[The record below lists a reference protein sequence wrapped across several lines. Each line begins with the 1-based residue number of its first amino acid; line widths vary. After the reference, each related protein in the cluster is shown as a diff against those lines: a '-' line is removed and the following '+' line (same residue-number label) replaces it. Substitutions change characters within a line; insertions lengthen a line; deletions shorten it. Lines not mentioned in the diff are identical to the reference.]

1 MKDGFIN
8 MLTSFRAGIRS
19 PNYQQEDLL
28 LGPRIWPGAG
38 NFSMASSKSSLVT
51 PSGVQT
57 TVTPVGKNPSIR
69 QMTIGQT
76 QVQGL
81 LQRLFYIDTTQ
92 NSIIGGYR
100 NHENRR
106 KTDILTFA
114 KRILEQ
120 TNREIQLIRE
130 LRDQHMRPGTGTLI
144 TIKMKS
150 FLGFST
156 ASNQLRCPTSAQLL
170 KVELQPLRC
179 FPVSAYFSCCCPKL
193 PLRVFLQN

>member
-1 MKDGFIN
+1 
-8 MLTSFRAGIRS
+8 MLTSFRAWIRRL
-19 PNYQQEDLL
+19 NYQQEDLL

-106 KTDILTFA
+106 QTDILTFA

-130 LRDQHMRPGTGTLI
+130 LRDQHIRPGTGTLI

-150 FLGFST
+150 FLGFAT
-156 ASNQLRCPTSAQLL
+156 ATNQLS
-170 KVELQPLRC
+170 
-179 FPVSAYFSCCCPKL
+179 FPPQGEQIGPKL
-193 PLRVFLQN
+193 STVT

>member
-1 MKDGFIN
+1 
-8 MLTSFRAGIRS
+8 MLTSFRAGTRS
-19 PNYQQEDLL
+19 HNYQQEDLL

-69 QMTIGQT
+69 QMTTGQS
-76 QVQGL
+76 QMQRL
-81 LQRLFYIDTTQ
+81 LQGLFYIDLSLNT
-92 NSIIGGYR
+92 IIGEFR

-130 LRDQHMRPGTGTLI
+130 LRDQHIRSGTGTLI

-150 FLGFST
+150 FQGFPT
-156 ASNQLRCPTSAQLL
+156 ASNRLSCP
-170 KVELQPLRC
+170 PLC
-179 FPVSAYFSCCCPKL
+179 E
-193 PLRVFLQN
+193 Q